1 MPGPDPTRAAKR
13 SSETRATISTPTTTT
28 PALFA
33 WVQLDRRRGLRR
45 QAQRVDPVRQSQA
58 GRRGSSPI
66 ELRQVGGQHRPHE
79 FPHHEL
85 ATKTGRSPTVAELAQ
100 YLELSIEDVLD
111 GLEAAAAHHSST
123 TTTTAIPERWSTRS
137 AKRRRSSTGRRRH
150 HGRHRDADAARARAA
165 GASTSLPR
173 GPHTTRDRRADRNLT
188 DADLADPATSDH
200 NTERTN
206 AVRNLRRRRPGACLT
221 ARGYRPTSLSTLGVP
236 RRTETVTVVAPYRR
250 PDRLNS
256 IGDVVAA
263 TCGRIDAVTPLT
275 QNRRCR
281 TAMQ

>member
-13 SSETRATISTPTTTT
+13 SIETRATISTPTTTT

-33 WVQLDRRRGLRR
+33 GVQLDRRRGLRR

-111 GLEAAAAHHSST
+111 GLEAAAAHHSSSLDATHDDDDGDSGTLVDTFGQNDAGLQLAEDAT
-123 TTTTAIPERWSTRS
+123 TVATAMRTLPERE
-137 AKRRRSSTGRRRH
+137 RRVLQLRFFEDRTQREIAEQIGISQMQISRT
-150 HGRHRDADAARARAA
+150 
-165 GASTSLPR
+165 L
-173 GPHTTRDRRADRNLT
+173 RRAITTLNELT
-188 DADLADPATSDH
+188 LSETSVADDPAP
-200 NTERTN
+200 
-206 AVRNLRRRRPGACLT
+206 A
-221 ARGYRPTSLSTLGVP
+221 
-236 RRTETVTVVAPYRR
+236 
-250 PDRLNS
+250 
-256 IGDVVAA
+256 
-263 TCGRIDAVTPLT
+263 
-275 QNRRCR
+275 
-281 TAMQ
+281 